1 MSQID
6 SRLKEALSKEW
17 ILKIE
22 NQSKMTK
29 LKKDSDER
37 IHEVKAYY
45 EQAIA
50 ELRSKQK
57 TMEIEHEI
65 ALRWLEQDKFGELV
79 NHLEQLEK

>member
-1 MSQID
+1 
-6 SRLKEALSKEW
+6 
-17 ILKIE
+17 
-22 NQSKMTK
+22 MTK

-65 ALRWLEQDKFGELV
+65 ALR
-79 NHLEQLEK
+79 